1 MLCDS
6 LQTRAAPALFTH
18 FFASLTSNIAAGRA
32 QAKGLVVVALRSTPE
47 SYTSSLDTEKKSRSS
62 PGHCLQLVDC
72 YTDPLGW
79 NERIQGA
86 EKLGEEGGQ
95 HTELEA
101 SSAYST
107 LCHDISDLNSL
118 LSIVLRSGQGIL
130 LRSFAC
136 WRPKLVGI
144 A

>member
-1 MLCDS
+1 
-6 LQTRAAPALFTH
+6 
-18 FFASLTSNIAAGRA
+18 
-32 QAKGLVVVALRSTPE
+32 VVVALRSTPE
-47 SYTSSLDTEKKSRSS
+47 SYASSLDTEKKSRSS

-86 EKLGEEGGQ
+86 EKLGEEGRQ

-130 LRSFAC
+130 LCSFVC